1 MRGFSLLLYRLVLH
15 TALPLAAPFLW
26 VADRRTGKRRPPL
39 KMRLG
44 LGLPP
49 VPRGGVLVH
58 AVSVGEVTVARALLS
73 ELRRRAPHVPLLLSA
88 TTATGLQLASGAQVA
103 DATLPFPLDLPAPTR
118 RFLAATQP
126 RLLVL
131 VETELWPE
139 MLAACREAGIPVVL
153 VNARISDRSFPRYQL
168 FAPLLRPLLAPLT
181 VALAQTEGDAARL
194 VALGVPQEKVRVTGN
209 IKFDVKPARPLAE
222 DLKARL
228 CQLASGRAVLVAGS
242 TMPGEEK
249 QVLSAWM
256 KLPDRPFLIL
266 APRHP
271 ERAQEVLELCRQ
283 LGLAAVRRSPLPAA
297 NATADVVVLDTVG
310 ELAALYQLAT
320 IAFVGGSLVP
330 TGGHNPIEPARF
342 AVPVVSGP
350 HVRNFA
356 AVYRELEVNGG
367 VKLVHNARELQETL
381 TNLLAHPEQAQAIG
395 RNAQAVLAKHAG
407 ATAKTVEALLPF
419 LP

>member
-1 MRGFSLLLYRLVLH
+1 M
-15 TALPLAAPFLW
+15 
-26 VADRRTGKRRPPL
+26 
-39 KMRLG
+39 
-44 LGLPP
+44 
-49 VPRGGVLVH
+49 H

-73 ELRRRAPHVPLLLSA
+73 ELRRRRPQVPLILSA

-139 MLAACREAGIPVVL
+139 MLAACGETGIPVVL
-153 VNARISDRSFPRYQL
+153 ANARISDRSFPRYRL
-168 FAPLLRPLLAPLT
+168 LVPLLRPLLAPLT
-181 VALAQTEGDAARL
+181 LALAQTEDDAARL
-194 VALGVPQEKVRVTGN
+194 LALGVPKEKVRVTGN
-209 IKFDVKPARPLAE
+209 IKFDVTPAQPLAPE
-222 DLKARL
+222 LQSRL
-228 CQLASGRAVLVAGS
+228 RRLASGRPILVAGS

-249 QVLSAWM
+249 QVLAAWM
-256 KLPDRPFLIL
+256 SLKERPLLLL

-283 LGLAAVRRSPLPAA
+283 LGLRAVRRSPLPPADGA
-297 NATADVVVLDTVG
+297 VDVVVLDTVG
-310 ELAALYQLAT
+310 ELAALYQLAAV
-320 IAFVGGSLVP
+320 AFVGGSLVP

-342 AVPVVSGP
+342 AVPVVAGP

-356 AVYRELEVNGG
+356 AVYRELERAGA
-367 VKLVHNARELQETL
+367 VKLVPNTRELQATL
-381 TNLLAHPEQAQAIG
+381 AALLANPEQAKNLGQRAYE
-395 RNAQAVLAKHAG
+395 VLACHAG
-407 ATAKTVEALLPF
+407 ATARTVEALLPF

>member
-1 MRGFSLLLYRLVLH
+1 MRGLSLLLYRLAVHL
-15 TALPLAAPFLW
+15 ALPLAAPFLW
-26 VADRRTGKRRPPL
+26 AADRRSGKRRPPL
-39 KMRLG
+39 KLRLG

-49 VPRGGVLVH
+49 VPGGGVLVH
-58 AVSVGEVTVARALLS
+58 AVSVGEVTVARALLA
-73 ELRRRAPHVPLLLSA
+73 ELRNRRPQLPLILSA

-139 MLAACREAGIPVVL
+139 MLAACGEMGIAVVL
-153 VNARISDRSFPRYQL
+153 ANARISDRSFPRYRL
-168 FAPLLRPLLAPLT
+168 LAPLLRPLLAPLSL
-181 VALAQTEGDAARL
+181 ALAQTENDAARL
-194 VALGVPQEKVRVTGN
+194 VALGVPQEKVRVAGN
-209 IKFDVKPARPLAE
+209 IKFDIKPAKPLAA
-222 DLKARL
+222 DLKERLTRLAR
-228 CQLASGRAVLVAGS
+228 GRPIVVAGS

-249 QVLSAWM
+249 QVLNAWM
-256 KLPDRPFLIL
+256 GLNPRPFLIL

-271 ERAQEVLELCRQ
+271 ERAQEALELCRG

-297 NATADVVVLDTVG
+297 DGNVEVVVLDTVG

-320 IAFVGGSLVP
+320 VAFVGGSLVP

-356 AVYRELEVNGG
+356 AVYRDLELAGA
-367 VKLVHNARELQETL
+367 VKLVPNARQLQTTL
-381 TNLLAHPEQAQAIG
+381 AWLLAHPEQAQDLGQRAC
-395 RNAQAVLAKHAG
+395 RVLAQHAG
-407 ATAKTVEALLPF
+407 ATGRTVEALLPF